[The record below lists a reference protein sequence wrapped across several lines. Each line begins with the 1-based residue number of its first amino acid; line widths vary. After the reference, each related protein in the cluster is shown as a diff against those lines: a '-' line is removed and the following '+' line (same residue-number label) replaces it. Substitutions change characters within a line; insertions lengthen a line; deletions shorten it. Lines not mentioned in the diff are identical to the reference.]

1 MQHGFDGISFRLM
14 KVKVIRDVPFGED
27 QRVAVSDR
35 EGISD
40 RKAQFILSD
49 DTGAVDIA
57 KYAVFH
63 R

>member
-14 KVKVIRDVPFGED
+14 KIKVIRDVPLRD
-27 QRVAVSDR
+27 NQRVAGSNR